1 MILICLAYPSLIYL
15 YLFDLSFN
23 STATIKVFGAQWYWL
38 YEEFFKNSINLI
50 NSERPFLNQF
60 DNLNFIEKDEMIFLK
75 RSESQKIKSILKFKQ
90 LEKSSYIIQ
99 DYEIINLPIY
109 IKGWRLLETDNR
121 LLVPY
126 GMEVQCLTTSLDV
139 IHSFSVPD
147 LGIKVDA
154 IPGRLNSV
162 SFQIIKPGVFF
173 GQCSEICGT
182 GHAFIPICVEAI

>member
-1 MILICLAYPSLIYL
+1 
-15 YLFDLSFN
+15 
-23 STATIKVFGAQWYWL
+23 
-38 YEEFFKNSINLI
+38 
-50 NSERPFLNQF
+50 
-60 DNLNFIEKDEMIFLK
+60 
-75 RSESQKIKSILKFKQ
+75 
-90 LEKSSYIIQ
+90 
-99 DYEIINLPIY
+99 
-109 IKGWRLLETDNR
+109 LETDNR